1 MSKINRQ
8 TLRDIIKEELKA
20 LREVN
25 NSPKTTTGFPDELP
39 TVVDK
44 TKALERYRQEMS
56 SLQSQIANATSSA
69 EKSALQGKLQDVTDQ
84 HDKIAQGASL
94 A

>member
-1 MSKINRQ
+1 MKHVNLEN
-8 TLRDIIKEELKA
+8 LRKIIKEELRSI
-20 LREVN
+20 REASGN
-25 NSPKTTTGFPDELP
+25 PQTTTGFPDELP

-56 SLQSQIANATSSA
+56 ELQGQIASATTSA
-69 EKSALQGKLQDVTDQ
+69 ERSALQGKLQDVTDQ
-84 HDKIAQGASL
+84 HDKIAQGAPL

>member
-1 MSKINRQ
+1 MSRINRQ
-8 TLRDIIKEELKA
+8 ALRAIIKEEVMFLIEA
-20 LREVN
+20 SEA
-25 NSPKTTTGFPDELP
+25 SKTTTGFPDELP

-56 SLQSQIANATSSA
+56 SLEAQIASATSSA

-84 HDKIAQGASL
+84 HNKIAQGAAL
-94 A
+94 V

>member
-1 MSKINRQ
+1 MSRINRQ
-8 TLRDIIKEELKA
+8 ALRVIIKEEVVSLIEA
-20 LREVN
+20 GGG
-25 NSPKTTTGFPDELP
+25 PKTTTGFPDELP

-56 SLQSQIANATSSA
+56 SLEAQIASATSSA

-84 HDKIAQGASL
+84 HNNIAQGAAL

>member
-1 MSKINRQ
+1 MTRVDRHR
-8 TLRDIIKEELKA
+8 LRVIIKEELKA
-20 LREVN
+20 LREASDAV
-25 NSPKTTTGFPDELP
+25 KTTTGFPDELP

-56 SLQSQIANATSSA
+56 SLETQIASATSSA

-84 HDKIAQGASL
+84 HNKIAQGAAL

>member
-1 MSKINRQ
+1 MLEAQ
-8 TLRDIIKEELKA
+8 
-20 LREVN
+20 
-25 NSPKTTTGFPDELP
+25 TTTGFPDELP

-56 SLQSQIANATSSA
+56 DLQAQIASAKTSA

-84 HDKIAQGASL
+84 HDKVAQGAPL

>member
-1 MSKINRQ
+1 MKHIDLNH
-8 TLRDIIKEELKA
+8 LRRIIKEELTNILEA
-20 LREVN
+20 Q
-25 NSPKTTTGFPDELP
+25 TTTGFPDELP

-56 SLQSQIANATSSA
+56 SLQSQIANATSST
-69 EKSALQGKLQDVTDQ
+69 EKSALQGKLQDVVDQ
-84 HDKIAQGASL
+84 HDKIAKGADL

>member
-1 MSKINRQ
+1 VSKINRQ
-8 TLRDIIKEELKA
+8 ALRVIIKEELKA
-20 LREVN
+20 LIEAN
-25 NSPKTTTGFPDELP
+25 GSPKTTTGFPDELP

-56 SLQSQIANATSSA
+56 SLEAQIASATSSA

>member
-1 MSKINRQ
+1 VSRINRQ
-8 TLRDIIKEELKA
+8 ALRVIIKEEVVSLIEA
-20 LREVN
+20 SEA
-25 NSPKTTTGFPDELP
+25 SKTTTGFPDELP

-56 SLQSQIANATSSA
+56 SLEAQIASATSSA

-84 HDKIAQGASL
+84 HNKIAQGAAL
-94 A
+94 V

>member
-1 MSKINRQ
+1 LTRIDRQ
-8 TLRDIIKEELKA
+8 QLRVIIKEELET
-20 LREVN
+20 LREA
-25 NSPKTTTGFPDELP
+25 SGGPKTTTGFPDELP

-56 SLQSQIANATSSA
+56 SLEAQIASATSSA

-84 HDKIAQGASL
+84 HNNIAQGAAL